1 MNLYLFSLRIKITYL
16 KFLLNNKVK
25 GKSPLTS
32 DNVVA
37 LSQKL
42 DKLIVDYQK
51 TMYTTYKETT
61 LKEAA

>member
-1 MNLYLFSLRIKITYL
+1 MSLYLFSLRIKISYL

-32 DNVVA
+32 ENVVA

-51 TMYTTYKETT
+51 TVYTTYKDATF
-61 LKEAA
+61 KEAA